1 MSAGAGDP
9 GLDRWTRRIDLCVY
23 CPKLCRHVCPVAVEE
38 GAETSTPWALMSLLG
53 LVRDGLETPSAEWG
67 AALAHCTSCGRCQRA
82 CLHENDV
89 TLPILDGRRL
99 AWEAGVAPP
108 EARAVVEGFAAHAA
122 RVAARLEELAPAGA
136 PGTVAY
142 FPGCAAALGT
152 PEDVPRTLAVLE
164 RLGADD
170 VTLVGRGEPALAC
183 CGDPLRSAGAAAA
196 FAEHGRALA
205 ARLAGHRLVIT
216 GDPACAAA
224 LRAIPA
230 ATGVAL
236 PPVRTAIEI
245 AAELLGADGLD
256 AADGPDA
263 ADSPHAADSPDAADG
278 PDARPAILHQPC
290 QALRDAAP
298 AAAAATVARA
308 AGLTA
313 APLPAGDRSSACCG
327 ARACLPDTV
336 PGTAAAL
343 ARHVGSEA
351 ARTRARAGLDGAPL
365 VTSGARCAAHLR
377 ASGVEVRTLWELLDA
392 ADDPAR

>member
-1 MSAGAGDP
+1 MSAGAGDA
-9 GLDRWTRRIDLCVY
+9 GLARWTRRIDLCVY

-53 LVRDGLETPSAEWG
+53 LVRDGLEAPSAEWG

-89 TLPILDGRRL
+89 TLPILEGRRI

-108 EARAVVEGFAAHAA
+108 EARALVDGFAAHAA
-122 RVAARLEELAPAGA
+122 RAAARLAALTPVPA

-152 PEDVPRTLAVLE
+152 PDDVPRTLAALE
-164 RLGADD
+164 RLGAHD
-170 VTLVGRGEPALAC
+170 VTLVGRDDPALAC
-183 CGDPLRSAGAAAA
+183 CGDALRSAGAAAA

-216 GDPACAAA
+216 GDPACADA
-224 LRAIPA
+224 LRAIPDA
-230 ATGVAL
+230 AGVSL

-245 AAELLGADGLD
+245 AAELLGLEAD
-256 AADGPDA
+256 APDA
-263 ADSPHAADSPDAADG
+263 DDG
-278 PDARPAILHQPC
+278 ARPVLLHQPC
-290 QALRDAAP
+290 QALRDGAP
-298 AAAAATVARA
+298 AAAATAVAAA
-308 AGLTA
+308 AGLAPA
-313 APLPAGDRSSACCG
+313 ALPAGDRSSACCG
-327 ARACLPDTV
+327 ARSCLPDTV

-343 ARHVGSEA
+343 ARHLGGEA
-351 ARTRARAGLDGAPL
+351 ARERARRGLDAAPL

-377 ASGVEVRTLWELLDA
+377 ASGVEVRTLWELLES
-392 ADDPAR
+392 ADPDPPR